1 MSARI
6 VMRKT
11 KDGVLPNKRG
21 VLMLIDK
28 IRIEDLSYER
38 FLSDY
43 ADKKPF
49 ILLGAMENWECRQWT
64 LDFIKEKYGDR
75 IVTIRKSDIEGV
87 KTFKQ
92 VRLANYIEHIHD
104 NEDRWYCDWNFT
116 ALNQKDL
123 DLVYSSPD
131 YFTKDTLRVD
141 DETGQDFKW
150 FFLGSEQTGTPLHQD
165 FNKTHAWNAV
175 IFGQKDWVFFHPDD
189 TPYLYEGNINVFDQ
203 EDMEQKTLVKQA
215 TPIYFSQKPGE
226 IIYAPRNWWHQVV
239 NAEHTLAVSENFWF
253 KQEQLIQQG

>member
-1 MSARI
+1 
-6 VMRKT
+6 MRKT
-11 KDGVLPNKRG
+11 KGGVLPNKRG

-150 FFLGSEQTGTPLHQD
+150 FFSDL
-165 FNKTHAWNAV
+165 NKQARRFT
-175 IFGQKDWVFFHPDD
+175 
-189 TPYLYEGNINVFDQ
+189 
-203 EDMEQKTLVKQA
+203 KTLTKRMLGMPSSSA
-215 TPIYFSQKPGE
+215 KRIGCFSIRTIRRIYMKE
-226 IIYAPRNWWHQVV
+226 IS
-239 NAEHTLAVSENFWF
+239 TS
-253 KQEQLIQQG
+253 LIKRIWSRKRS